1 MPQPN
6 LTPANLTL
14 PYNSTGSGRGRSRET
29 SPASRV
35 GRQSREDEMASEA
48 SATPPPQVNLSQE
61 ALQQLAGTVFELL
74 KDSIGKTMQEL
85 AQHQQLQQ
93 LQQEQ
98 FLQGAAQQIEQQGQ
112 QQQQQ
117 QQNQEQQQQQFLQ
130 AAAQQIQLQGQQQ
143 QQQQTGRRN
152 PKLPVFNVTDID
164 LWIGAAEVEFDNCGI
179 ADLGRR
185 RSEMLKEISKGTHME
200 TIRGFYTHHD
210 EHPEHP
216 EWGYQA
222 LINQLRTLFRE
233 KDRQRA
239 ARILRPHNLGGR
251 MPSQFLAILSA
262 EMSGITMDMLA
273 KEILANVLPPNIR
286 AIVTT
291 DTNSAVEMATA
302 ADSFYSSSGQI
313 LERATTQTV
322 CAATTHTV
330 GPPSYDIM
338 QDTDLVE
345 GEESEEE
352 LEAPPTFPTYANICA
367 AYRGP
372 QRDRQRDRDRQ
383 RPQHRYPRPP
393 APNQQR
399 QRPQQ
404 DRRQRS
410 RNGNFAPQEDVCF
423 FHRTFGDEARNCRSW
438 CSRRG
443 NARAGG
449 QR

>member
-1 MPQPN
+1 
-6 LTPANLTL
+6 
-14 PYNSTGSGRGRSRET
+14 
-29 SPASRV
+29 
-35 GRQSREDEMASEA
+35 MASNASNA
-48 SATPPPQVNLSQE
+48 SATPPPQINLSQE
-61 ALQQLAGTVFELL
+61 ALQGLASTVYELL
-74 KDSIGKTMQEL
+74 KDSIGKNMQDL
-85 AQHQQLQQ
+85 VQQLQQ
-93 LQQEQ
+93 QQQQQQQQQLLQQEQ
-98 FLQGAAQQIEQQGQ
+98 FLQGAAHQIEQG
-112 QQQQQ
+112 QQQQ
-117 QQNQEQQQQQFLQ
+117 QQNQEQQQQQFLH
-130 AAAQQIQLQGQQQ
+130 AAAQQLLQGQQQ
-143 QQQQTGRRN
+143 QQQTPARRS
-152 PKLPVFNVTDID
+152 PKLPAFNVTDID
-164 LWIGAAEVEFDNCGI
+164 LWIGAAEVELDNCRI
-179 ADLGRR
+179 TDLPSRK
-185 RSEMLKEISKGTHME
+185 SEMLKEISKQGPHME
-200 TIRGFYTHHD
+200 TLRGFYTHHD
-210 EHPEHP
+210 AAAGDP

-222 LINQLRTLFRE
+222 LINQLRALFKE

-251 MPSQFLAILSA
+251 TPSQFLAILGA

-330 GPPSYDIM
+330 GLPSYDIM
-338 QDTDLVE
+338 QDTDLEE
-345 GEESEEE
+345 GEEPEEE
-352 LEAPPTFPTYANICA
+352 LEAPPTSPTYANICA

-372 QRDRQRDRDRQ
+372 QRGRQQDRDRQ
-383 RPQHRYPRPP
+383 RPQHRYIRPP

-423 FHRTFGDEARNCRSW
+423 FHRTFGDKARNCKDW
-438 CSRRG
+438 CSRWG